1 MNEVV
6 FLLEEPSAQDLLEGL
21 VPRLIPG
28 HWSVRYIPFQ
38 GKQDLEKRLVNFLRA
53 WRNREARFVVMRDQ
67 DSGDCRTIKSNLLSL
82 CRKARRP
89 DALIR
94 VACRELESWVL
105 GDLDAFGREFECV
118 QATRQSGK
126 AKFRNPDAIGSPVQE
141 LRRFVPTYQK
151 REGAKRMG
159 PLLIPDQN
167 SSTSFRMFCRGLIR
181 LVAEDSEL

>member
-21 VPRLIPG
+21 LPRLIPD

-38 GKQDLEKRLVNFLRA
+38 GKQDLEKRLVRFLHA
-53 WRNREARFVVMRDQ
+53 WRNRNARFVVMRDQ
-67 DSGDCRTIKSNLLSL
+67 DSGDCRTIKSNLLAL
-82 CRKARRP
+82 CDQARRP

-94 VACRELESWVL
+94 VARRDLESWIL
-105 GDLDAFGREFECV
+105 GDMDAFGREFACT
-118 QATRQSGK
+118 QATRRSSR

-159 PLLIPDQN
+159 PLLCPDRN
-167 SSTSFRMFCRGLIR
+167 LSNSFRVFCQGLTR
-181 LVAEDSEL
+181 LVAEDR